1 MSVFDRPSFQ
11 VMREL
16 ADLLS
21 VLNIL
26 SWDARTQMPL
36 GGNAVRP
43 HQLATVSAVYTQR
56 LTDPALRRQIAAD
69 QKGLDPSSDAFLM
82 LSQLDDAAERLAR
95 IPLAL
100 HHEFA
105 QTKAVATAVWQEA
118 RPASDFGLLQPHLE
132 RLVSIKREMAQ
143 ALGFEAHPY
152 DALLQEYE
160 PGVTLAQLRTIFG
173 ALLPAQAALRQ
184 RIDSAQAPR
193 DDFLKRYY
201 PAERQRQAAL
211 GFAELLG
218 YDLTRGRLDTSMH
231 PFEISFTRH
240 DVRITTRYAENFF
253 PTAFFGVM
261 HEAGHALYEQGVD
274 ERYTRSA
281 FTSDYLNA
289 YAVGG
294 ASFGVHESQSR
305 LWENRVAR
313 SRPFWEGQFERLQAF
328 FPLQL
333 RDVDAEAFYRA
344 VNLVRPGLI
353 RVEADE
359 LTYDAHVGLRVEL
372 EADLLSGRLEVRDL
386 PEAWNSGMQATLGV
400 HSSDDRDGVLQDIHW
415 ASGQFGTFANYTL
428 GNVMAAQLYDAA
440 QAALPELSAQL
451 RAGEFSPLRR
461 WLTEQ
466 VYQYG
471 RKFTPNALMV
481 RATGQPIDSSSYLRQ
496 LEEKFTDVYQLGV

>member
-1 MSVFDRPSFQ
+1 MFDRPSFQ
-11 VMREL
+11 TMREL

-21 VLNIL
+21 VLNVL
-26 SWDARTQMPL
+26 SWDARTQMPS

-43 HQLATVSAVYTQR
+43 HHLATVNAVYTQR
-56 LTDPALRRQIAAD
+56 LTDPALRRQIAID

-95 IPLAL
+95 IPLPL

-118 RPASDFGLLQPHLE
+118 RPASDFALLRPHLE

-143 ALGFEAHPY
+143 ALGFEDHPY
-152 DALLQEYE
+152 DALLHQYE
-160 PGVTLAQLRTIFG
+160 PGVTLAQLRAIFG
-173 ALLPAQAALRQ
+173 VLLPAQAALRE
-184 RIDSAQAPR
+184 RIERCQAPR
-193 DDFLKRYY
+193 DDFLHRHY

-211 GFAELLG
+211 SFAQMLG
-218 YDLTRGRLDTSMH
+218 YDLNRGRLDISMH

-240 DVRITTRYAENFF
+240 DVRITTRYAEDFL

-261 HEAGHALYEQGVD
+261 HEAGHAIYEQGVSED
-274 ERYTRSA
+274 YTRSA

-313 SRPFWEGQFERLQAF
+313 GRPFWEGQFERLQAF

-333 RDVDAEAFYRA
+333 RDVDVDEFYRA

-372 EADLLSGRLEVRDL
+372 EAELLAGTLEVRDL
-386 PEAWNSGMQATLGV
+386 PEAWNSGMQAALGIC
-400 HSSDDRDGVLQDIHW
+400 SPDDRDGVLQDIHW

-440 QAALPELSAQL
+440 QMALPELSTQL
-451 RAGEFSPLRR
+451 RAGECAPLRA
-461 WLTEQ
+461 WLTEH

-471 RKFTPNALMV
+471 RKFTPNALMLQ
-481 RATGQPIDSSSYLRQ
+481 ATGQPIDPAPYLRQ
-496 LEEKFTDVYQLGV
+496 LNEKFTDVYRLEA